1 MYYLLYYLILGC
13 LVVKCWAVDKHCDK
27 ENCANVIET
36 CEMNLNHGIVLK
48 IMHKITVLPIP
59 RHL

>member
-13 LVVKCWAVDKHCDK
+13 IVVKCWAVEKHCDK

-36 CEMNLNHGIVLK
+36 CEMNLNHGIVK
-48 IMHKITVLPIP
+48 KKKNMYKITV
-59 RHL
+59 